1 MGAKHVNVSEGM
13 RWGIKVLPEV
23 LVVKVF
29 GRLDQSL
36 EEMFRK
42 VSHRAHVLENRKVIL
57 DFSEALSGSSL
68 VLVLCGF
75 GLYHFRQL
83 GIPVA
88 FIRPPAELL
97 PLLLENGVSEL
108 SDVFLPDSSYESLN

>member
-1 MGAKHVNVSEGM
+1 MENVNASKGM
-13 RWGIKVLPEV
+13 RWGIKVVPDA
-23 LVVKVF
+23 LVVKIF

-36 EEMFRK
+36 EEMFHK
-42 VSHRAHVLENRKVIL
+42 VSHRAHVLDNRKVIL
-57 DFSEALSGSSL
+57 DFSEAISGSSL
-68 VLVLCGF
+68 VLVLCGY

-88 FIRPPAELL
+88 FIRPPSELL

-108 SDVFLPDSSYESLN
+108 SDVFLPDSGSESLN